1 MSPESSTSTFTSVPG
16 GPFPPVDR
24 VASTGQVASERLTG
38 ADAFVRREIPRLA
51 GASDARERER
61 ARRQG
66 HALGYAEG
74 LRAAAAQAELA
85 TERAEA
91 ERRAARAADAHTVD
105 RARLAVEIAA
115 VSLKGKVDAITEV
128 AEEKIWALA
137 IELAETIL
145 ERELSD
151 PVRAAR
157 TALARAENAVGG
169 AAEAVVIISDVDL
182 ATLDALDARPRSEG
196 TGLRIESS
204 AGLSSGDA
212 VVHVGDGQVDLQ
224 VRAALRRARLAIS
237 AHTPLDEGASS

>member
-1 MSPESSTSTFTSVPG
+1 MSPESLTTTFVPAA
-16 GPFPPVDR
+16 PFAPVD
-24 VASTGQVASERLTG
+24 QVTG

-51 GASDARERER
+51 GASDTRERER

-74 LRAAAAQAELA
+74 MRVAAEQAERDA
-85 TERAEA
+85 ERAEA
-91 ERRAARAADAHTVD
+91 ERRDARAADALAAD

-115 VSLKGKVDAITEV
+115 VSLKDRVDAMTEV

-137 IELAETIL
+137 IELAEAIL

-151 PVRAAR
+151 PVRAAQ
-157 TALARAENAVGG
+157 TALARAEAAVGG
-169 AAEAVVIISDVDL
+169 AAEAVVILSDVDV
-182 ATLDALDARPRSEG
+182 ATLDTLGARPASEG
-196 TGLRIESS
+196 TGLRLETS

-224 VRAALRRARLAIS
+224 VRAALRRARLALS
-237 AHTPLDEGASS
+237 AVPDAEVSS